1 MTDSWN
7 QTFIDNTKGLPKF
20 QAVLEIGAYE
30 GKTSR
35 YICEN
40 MLLPG
45 GKLIVVDPLQDE
57 YIVENVTEEAKK
69 LNSEFTFFKG
79 QYQRFMDNTY
89 NLPIWLCRETFAK
102 AIPNIDRIKFDF
114 IYIDGDHRAEAVY
127 FDAVNSF
134 KLLKE
139 GAYILFD
146 DYLWGT
152 TDVKAGVDRFV
163 TEYGNQI
170 IEILKNYQ
178 VLIQKIN

>member
-57 YIVENVTEEAKK
+57 YIVEKSK
-69 LNSEFTFFKG
+69 L
-79 QYQRFMDNTY
+79 
-89 NLPIWLCRETFAK
+89 
-102 AIPNIDRIKFDF
+102 
-114 IYIDGDHRAEAVY
+114 
-127 FDAVNSF
+127 
-134 KLLKE
+134 
-139 GAYILFD
+139 
-146 DYLWGT
+146 
-152 TDVKAGVDRFV
+152 
-163 TEYGNQI
+163 
-170 IEILKNYQ
+170 
-178 VLIQKIN
+178 